1 MVRGIEHDFKGVS
14 KLRKVS
20 RKFKKDEVISLL
32 DPLIAKWFNGKFK
45 DFTEPQSFAIPLIHR
60 RENVLVSS
68 PTGSGKTLTAFTSII
83 NELFKYSQEGR
94 LEDRVYAIYISP
106 LKALAN
112 DINRNLEEPL
122 REMKE
127 VAEKENVEFPQIRVG
142 VRTGD
147 TSQADRQKMLRKPPH
162 ILITTP
168 ESLAL
173 VLAAPKFREK
183 LAQVEYVILDEI
195 HEVCDSKR
203 GVFLSLTLERLQ
215 ELCSRPFVRVGLSA
229 TLAPIEEV
237 AEYLV
242 GYQGGVPREV
252 NVVEIMR
259 QRDLDVRVE
268 CPTDDMTALPYE
280 IVNSK
285 MYDQLFEMIQEHR
298 TTIVFTNTRSGTEN
312 VVYKLKERGL
322 ESIEAHH
329 GSLAKE
335 IRLDVEERLKKGQ
348 LQCVVSSTSLEL
360 GIDIGFVDLVVQI
373 GSPKSVAKGL
383 QRIGRSGHGHGLTSK
398 GRMLVFEKDDLVE
411 CAVLCRAAHRK
422 HIDRVSISENCLD
435 VLSQSLV
442 GMSLEQRWDVDQALE
457 VVRRSYCYRNLPR
470 DKYLEVLRY
479 LGSKDAFEGVYPKLW
494 YDEEEGRFGRRAGS
508 RMIYFLNLGT
518 IPEEA
523 NYKVFTEKGGL
534 IGDLTEKF
542 VERLS
547 PRDVFVLGGKSYEY
561 VRTKGMKAFVR
572 EAAGRKPTV
581 PTWSGELLPRSFDL
595 SMNIAIFRR
604 ELMHKLDHP
613 DEEIIEWLCSFGID
627 HGSARS
633 ILSYFREQKAACD
646 FIPNDKELAVEGYID
661 MSGNHSVIFHFPFGR
676 RVNDALS
683 RAYAFVL
690 TQHIGGNV
698 SVTITDDTFMV
709 TSPKPIELEGV
720 AGILRSTMLEDVLM
734 RAIKDSE
741 LFKQRFRHTASRS
754 FMILRNYKGREV
766 SVGRQQVR
774 STYLLESL
782 SNMEGVPVIDETYRE
797 IMEDVMDIKNA
808 QAVLRSIEGGE
819 VKVRTL
825 GYTSTPSPFAH
836 NAVLAGIS
844 DMVLMEDRGALLREL
859 HRKVL
864 SKVLGSEVSEFEFT
878 EEQVVPYFRKRIGMV
893 SSKEDLLDLIGRTAP
908 IRVLKEKGRNVY
920 PYTIAT
926 REQVDAW
933 SRELLEEGAIASVY
947 IDDAYFVPSEDL
959 PTYNAVLS
967 KDRHL
972 GELER
977 TILQELVEPRT
988 PQELAGSL
996 ELATDKVYPALRKLE
1011 ATGTVGRVRHADGRW
1026 SYQRREVE
1034 VRPRSEALDAVLLRH
1049 LECFAPATA
1058 EEIAYSL
1065 GIDDGEV
1072 RQVLDDL
1079 TQEGRVARGRFLVS
1093 EHQQYMLKRDHLRLK
1108 TNDLKA
1114 YDHRTVESYRRSKQE
1129 RMFTSIDALF
1139 DHFGDLGMPLDAFY
1153 RVSGFDLRDW
1163 EEMRR
1168 RGDLLLGRFL
1178 RGRVRY
1184 VRAKDAPAYVAA
1196 YRNTPLRP
1204 LDQKVLD
1211 VIRASDDGMTLRQL
1225 VPVLGN
1231 SKDEIKESVDR
1242 LDRNMHI
1249 VRRFEEREEWSSE
1262 NVYLAYDAPAFEGDP
1277 CRAIVE
1283 RFLRVHGPVS
1293 IYTITTATQLP
1304 IAHVSAV
1311 LDSLDVETISVGES
1325 REEMYLYRD
1334 ELTALHEPPAP
1345 SPGMRVVSLYDPSV
1359 QSMWASIASRYGDR
1373 WIFPIVADGR
1383 LVGGAEKWNMS
1394 GCIEIR
1400 ELDLEDP
1407 SLLPQALEA
1416 LDRFMSFYSM
1426 MGYDIVR
1433 LREVLDAAPQDLAPD
1448 VVRVLNEHGYVGM
1461 GSMYVKGSMVMDHH
1475 PWEDVLSLVLWKQHI
1490 EPKHRF
1496 NNVVEAI
1503 KTTGGLRSDA
1513 AAALRCKN
1521 RIPLKKM
1528 HEMGFLYK
1536 VQAIPDYVTYCS
1548 LEFASLCRR
1557 AKDREITEDMASVI
1571 RTIEESKPLSRNQ
1584 LFDRSPLGH
1593 RGTHDALKAL
1603 SNATIAYLDQNKR
1616 VRLVPPSELSVPEAR
1631 REIVRHCFRNFGLF
1645 TAENLSRFMRSEM
1658 GMKELRATLAELERE
1673 GFLVKGFLV
1682 DGDENVHWAMRED
1695 LDRIGKV
1702 KVTEKFVLGPE
1713 DALHTYLAG
1722 RIRQELGGTYH
1733 SLVMDGPRV
1742 IGSFWGRIKATDM
1755 VVQNFRGEEEARLV
1769 LTRHLRSLGLT
1780 ARVDDHVPT
1789 VPDWEV
1795 QAFYE
1800 KTHPGEV

>member
-1 MVRGIEHDFKGVS
+1 M
-14 KLRKVS
+14 RKVT
-20 RKFKKDEVISLL
+20 RKYKREEVISLM

-45 DFTEPQSFAIPLIHR
+45 DFTEPQSFAIPLIHER
-60 RENVLVSS
+60 KNVLVSS
-68 PTGSGKTLTAFTSII
+68 PTGSGKTLTAFASII
-83 NELFKYSQEGR
+83 NELFKYSKEGR
-94 LEDRVYAIYISP
+94 LEDRVYAVYISP

-127 VAEKENVEFPQIRVG
+127 LAEKEGTTFPQIRVG

-147 TSQADRQKMLRKPPH
+147 TSQSERQKMLRKPPH

-183 LAQVEYVILDEI
+183 LGKVEYVIVDEI

-203 GVFLSLTLERLQ
+203 GVFLSVTLERLQ
-215 ELCSRPFVRVGLSA
+215 ELCCHPFVRVGLSA

-242 GYQGGVPREV
+242 GYQDSMPRDV

-268 CPTDDMTALPYE
+268 CPTDDMTVLPYE

-298 TTIVFTNTRSGTEN
+298 TTIVFTNTRSGTET
-312 VVYKLKERGL
+312 VVYKLKERGM
-322 ESIEAHH
+322 EAIEAHH

-335 IRLDVEERLKKGQ
+335 IRLDVEERLKKGE
-348 LQCVVSSTSLEL
+348 LKCVVSSTSLEL
-360 GIDIGFVDLVVQI
+360 GIDIGSVDLVVQI

-411 CAVLCRAAHRK
+411 CAVLCRSAHRK

-442 GMSLEQRWDVDQALE
+442 GMSLEQRWDVEHALA
-457 VVRRSYCYRNLPR
+457 VVRRSYCYRNLPEAQF
-470 DKYLEVLRY
+470 LEVLRY

-494 YDEEEGRFGRRAGS
+494 YDEAESRFGRRAGS

-547 PRDVFVLGGKSYEY
+547 TRDVFVLGGKSYEY
-561 VRTKGMKAFVR
+561 VRTKGMKAFVK

-595 SMNIAIFRR
+595 SMNIATFRR
-604 ELMHKLDHP
+604 ELLERLDRK
-613 DEEIIEWLCSFGID
+613 DEENIAWLCSFGID

-633 ILSYFREQKAACD
+633 ILSYFKEQKAACD
-646 FIPNDKELAVEGYID
+646 FIPHDRELAVEGYLD
-661 MSGNHSVIFHFPFGR
+661 MRGNHSVIFHFPFGR

-683 RAYAFVL
+683 RAYAFIL
-690 TQHIGGNV
+690 TQQIGGNV

-709 TSPKPIELEGV
+709 TSPKRIELRGLEELV
-720 AGILRSTMLEDVLM
+720 RSSMVEELLM

-774 STYLLESL
+774 STYLLEAL
-782 SNMEGVPVIDETYRE
+782 GDLEGVPVIDETYRE
-797 IMEDVMDIKNA
+797 IMEDVMDIRNA
-808 QAVLRSIEGGE
+808 QAVLRAIESGE
-819 VKVRTL
+819 VKVRVL
-825 GYTSTPSPFAH
+825 DYTSTPSPFAH

-864 SKVLGSEVSEFEFT
+864 SKVMGSEVSEFEFT
-878 EEQVVPYFRKRIGMV
+878 EDQVVPYFRKRLGTV
-893 SSKEDLLDLIGRTAP
+893 SSKDDLLALVRRAGP
-908 IRVLKEKGRNVY
+908 IRVLKVKGRSVY
-920 PYTIAT
+920 PYTLVGRDQI
-926 REQVDAW
+926 DAW
-933 SRELLEEGAIASVY
+933 SRELIEEGAISSVY
-947 IDDAYFVPSEDL
+947 IDDAYFVLTEDL
-959 PTYNAVLS
+959 PTYHSVLS
-967 KDRHL
+967 KDRSL
-972 GELER
+972 GDLER
-977 TILQELVEPRT
+977 RVLTELGTPRT
-988 PQELAGSL
+988 PQELA
-996 ELATDKVYPALRKLE
+996 ELLDVASDKVYPSLRKLE
-1011 ATGTVGRVRHADGRW
+1011 ATGRVGRPSYRDGRW
-1026 SYQRREVE
+1026 TYVRREVE
-1034 VRPRSEALDAVLLRH
+1034 ARPRQEALDDVLLRH

-1058 EEIAYSL
+1058 EEAAFAFGL
-1065 GIDDGEV
+1065 DEAEV
-1072 RQVLDDL
+1072 RRSLDDL
-1079 TQEGRVARGRFLVS
+1079 TQEGRVARGRYLVS
-1093 EHQQYMLKRDHLRLK
+1093 EHEQYMLKRDYLRLK
-1108 TNDLKA
+1108 TSDLKA
-1114 YDHRTVESYRRSKQE
+1114 YDHRTVEGYRRSKHE
-1129 RMFTSIDALF
+1129 RKFPSLDALF
-1139 DHFGDLGMPLDAFY
+1139 DHYGDLGMPLDAYY
-1153 RVSGFDLRDW
+1153 RVEGFQLQDW

-1168 RGDLLLGRFL
+1168 SKALLLGRFL

-1184 VRAKDAPAYVAA
+1184 VRAQDAPAYVAA
-1196 YRNTPLRP
+1196 YRNGPLRP
-1204 LDQKVLD
+1204 IDLSVLD
-1211 VIRASDDGMTLRQL
+1211 TIRSCDEGLTLRQIVSL
-1225 VPVLGN
+1225 VGLTR
-1231 SKDEIKESVDR
+1231 DEVKESVDR

-1262 NVYLAYDAPAFEGDP
+1262 NVYMVYDAPLFSGDP
-1277 CRAIVE
+1277 VKTIVE
-1283 RFLRVHGPVS
+1283 RFLRAYGPVS
-1293 IYTITTATQLP
+1293 IYALATATQFP
-1304 IAHVSAV
+1304 IDQLNAI
-1311 LDSLDVETISVGES
+1311 LDSLDVETITVGES
-1325 REEMYLYRD
+1325 REEMYIFKD
-1334 ELTALHEPPAP
+1334 EMDALQEHPRP
-1345 SPGMRVVSLYDPSV
+1345 SLEVSIVSIHDPSV
-1359 QSMWASIASRYGDR
+1359 QSMWASIAARYGDR
-1373 WIFPIVADGR
+1373 LIYPIIADGR

-1407 SLLPQALEA
+1407 SLLPRTMEA
-1416 LDRFMSFYSM
+1416 LDRFMTFYSM

-1433 LREVLDAAPQDLAPD
+1433 IREVMGATPQDIVPEVEA
-1448 VVRVLNEHGYVGM
+1448 VLTEHGMVRM
-1461 GSMYVKGSMVMDHH
+1461 GNMYVKGSMVLDHH
-1475 PWEDVLSLVLWKQHI
+1475 PWEDVLSYVLWKQRI
-1490 EPKHRF
+1490 DAKRRF
-1496 NNVVEAI
+1496 TNVVEAI
-1503 KTTGGLRSDA
+1503 KTVGGLRSDA

-1528 HEMGFLYK
+1528 FEMGFLVR

-1548 LEFASLCRR
+1548 LEHASLCRR
-1557 AKDREITEDMASVI
+1557 VKDREITEDMAAVI
-1571 RTIEESKPLSRNQ
+1571 RTIRESKPLSRNQ

-1593 RGTHDALKAL
+1593 RGTYDALKAMN
-1603 SNATIAYLDQNKR
+1603 NATIVYVDQNKR
-1616 VRLVPPSELSVPEAR
+1616 VRLVPEIDLPVTEAR
-1631 REIVRHCFRNFGLF
+1631 MEIVRHCFRNFGVF
-1645 TAENLSRFMRSEM
+1645 SAENLSRFIKHEM
-1658 GMKELRATLAELERE
+1658 SMKELRSTLAELEKE
-1673 GFLVKGFLV
+1673 GFLVKSFLV
-1682 DGDENVHWAMRED
+1682 EGEESVLWVLKED
-1695 LDRIGKV
+1695 LGRIGNV
-1702 KVTEKFVLGPE
+1702 RTTEKFVLGPE
-1713 DALHTYLAG
+1713 DALHTYLAE
-1722 RIRQELGGTYH
+1722 RIRQDLGGSYH

-1742 IGSFWGRIKATDM
+1742 IGSFRGRVKATDI
-1755 VVQNFRGEEEARLV
+1755 VLQDFKGDEEARSILN
-1769 LTRHLRSLGLT
+1769 RHLRSLGLT
-1780 ARVDDHVPT
+1780 ARVEDKVPSI
-1789 VPDWEV
+1789 PDWEV

>member
-1 MVRGIEHDFKGVS
+1 MHKVS
-14 KLRKVS
+14 KRY
-20 RKFKKDEVISLL
+20 KKDEVISLL
-32 DPLIAKWFNGKFK
+32 DPLIAKWFKGKFK
-45 DFTEPQSFAIPLIHR
+45 DFTEPQSYAIPLIHDR
-60 RENVLVSS
+60 QSVLVSS

-94 LEDRVYAIYISP
+94 LEDRVYAIYVSP

-122 REMKE
+122 REMRE
-127 VAEKENVEFPQIRVG
+127 VAERSGIGFPNIRVG

-215 ELCSRPFVRVGLSA
+215 EMCPRPFVRVGLSA
-229 TLAPIEEV
+229 TLAPIQEV

-242 GYQGGVPREV
+242 GYQDGKPREV

-285 MYDQLFEMIQEHR
+285 MYDQLFDMIQEHR
-298 TTIVFTNTRSGTEN
+298 TTIVFTNTRSGTEH

-322 ESIEAHH
+322 EGIEAHH

-335 IRLDVEERLKKGQ
+335 IRLDVEDRLKKGE
-348 LQCVVSSTSLEL
+348 LKCVVSSTSLEL
-360 GIDIGFVDLVVQI
+360 GIDIGSVDLVVQI

-442 GMSLEQRWDVDQALE
+442 GMSLEQRWDVDHALE
-457 VVRRSYCYRNLPR
+457 VVRRSYCYRNLR
-470 DKYLEVLRY
+470 EKQFLEVLRY

-494 YDEEEGRFGRRAGS
+494 YDEGEQRFGRRAGS

-561 VRTKGMKAFVR
+561 VRTKGMKAFVK

-581 PTWSGELLPRSFDL
+581 PTWSGEMLPRSFDL
-595 SMNIAIFRR
+595 SMNIATFRR
-604 ELMHKLDHP
+604 ELMVKLDHD
-613 DEEIIEWLCSFGID
+613 DEEIITWLCSFGID
-627 HGSARS
+627 QGSARS

-646 FIPNDKELAVEGYID
+646 FIPNDRELAVEGYID
-661 MSGNHSVIFHFPFGR
+661 MSGNHNVVFHFPFGR

-683 RAYAFVL
+683 RAYGFML
-690 TQHIGGNV
+690 TQHLGSNV

-709 TSPKPIELEGV
+709 SSPKHIEIQ
-720 AGILRSTMLEDVLM
+720 GIERILSSAALQDILT
-734 RAIKDSE
+734 RAVKDSE

-774 STYLLESL
+774 STYLLEAL
-782 SNMEGVPVIDETYRE
+782 GGMEGVPVIDETYRE

-808 QAVLRSIEGGE
+808 KGVLGLIESGE
-819 VKVRTL
+819 VKVKAIE
-825 GYTSTPSPFAH
+825 YSSAPSPFAH
-836 NAVLAGIS
+836 NAILAGIS

-859 HRKVL
+859 HRRVL
-864 SKVLGSEVSEFEFT
+864 SKVMGSDLSEFEFT
-878 EEQVVPYFRKRIGMV
+878 EDKVLPYFRQRIGFV
-893 SSKEDLLDLIGRTAP
+893 ATKDELLSLIRRAGP
-908 IRVLKEKGRNVY
+908 IRVLKEKGRSVY
-920 PYTIAT
+920 PYTVAS
-926 REQVDAW
+926 RGAVDEW
-933 SRELLEEGAIASVY
+933 SEELLHEGAISSVY
-947 IDDAYFVPSEDL
+947 IDDAYFVPTEDL
-959 PTYNAVLS
+959 PYYHAVLS
-967 KDRHL
+967 KDRQR
-972 GELER
+972 GDLE
-977 TILQELVEPRT
+977 TKVLDALQEPCT
-988 PQELAGSL
+988 PQEVAALL
-996 ELATDKVYPALRKLE
+996 DVPNDKVHQSLRKLE
-1011 ATGTVGRVRHADGRW
+1011 ATGSVGRAGHRDGKWQYRA
-1026 SYQRREVE
+1026 REVPAWPAQDAMDE
-1034 VRPRSEALDAVLLRH
+1034 VLVRH
-1049 LECFAPATA
+1049 LECYAPATA
-1058 EEIAYSL
+1058 EEAAYTFGL
-1065 GIDDGEV
+1065 GVEVV
-1072 RQVLDDL
+1072 RQALDDL
-1079 TQEGRVARGRFLVS
+1079 VNEGLVAKGRYLVS
-1093 EHQQYMLKRDHLRLK
+1093 EHPQYMLRRDYLRLK
-1108 TNDLKA
+1108 TNNLNA
-1114 YDHRTVESYRRSKQE
+1114 YDHRTVEAFRRSKLD
-1129 RMFTSIDALF
+1129 RSFGSIDELF
-1139 DHFGDLGMPLDAFY
+1139 DTFGDVGMPLDAFH
-1153 RVSGFDLRDW
+1153 RVDNFQLKDW
-1163 EEMRR
+1163 EAMRR
-1168 RGDLLLGRFL
+1168 EGTLLLGRFL

-1184 VRAKDAPAYVAA
+1184 VRAKDAPTYVGA
-1196 YRNTPLRP
+1196 YRNGPLRP
-1204 LDQKVLD
+1204 IDHKVLEA
-1211 VIRASDDGMTLRQL
+1211 IRYSDEGLSLRQL
-1225 VPVLGN
+1225 VPTLGLTR
-1231 SKDEIKESVDR
+1231 DEVKESVDR
-1242 LDRNMHI
+1242 LDRGMYV

-1262 NVYLAYDAPAFEGDP
+1262 NVYLIYDAPEHHGNG
-1277 CRAIVE
+1277 RKEIVE
-1283 RFLRVHGPVS
+1283 RYLRAYGPVPIFALTS
-1293 IYTITTATQLP
+1293 ATQFP
-1304 IAHVSAV
+1304 IAEVAGY
-1311 LDSLDVETISVGES
+1311 LDHMDVETITVGES
-1325 REEMYLYRD
+1325 REEMFLFRD
-1334 ELTALHEPPAP
+1334 EVEALKNAPRIEP
-1345 SPGMRVVSLYDPSV
+1345 GTRIVSLYDPGV
-1359 QSMWASIASRYGDR
+1359 QALWASIASRYGDR
-1373 WIFPIVADGR
+1373 WIFPIVHNGR

-1416 LDRFMSFYSM
+1416 LDQFMSFYAM
-1426 MGYDIVR
+1426 MGYEIVR
-1433 LREVLDAAPQDLAPD
+1433 LREVLGSSPENLPREHAA
-1448 VVRVLNEHGYVGM
+1448 VLEEHGYVRIGD
-1461 GSMYVKGSMVMDHH
+1461 MYVKGSMVLDHH
-1475 PWEDVLSLVLWKQHI
+1475 PWEDVLSYVLWKQHI
-1490 EPKHRF
+1490 GSKRRF
-1496 NNVVEAI
+1496 TNVVEAI
-1503 KTTGGLRSDA
+1503 KAMGGLRSDA

-1528 HEMGFLYK
+1528 YEMGFLIK

-1548 LEFASLCRR
+1548 TEFASLCRR
-1557 AKDREITEDMASVI
+1557 AKNRKATEGMKILI
-1571 RTIEESKPLSRNQ
+1571 RAIEDGKPMSRNQ
-1584 LFDRSPLGH
+1584 LFDRSVMGH
-1593 RGTHDALKAL
+1593 RATYDALKEL
-1603 SNATIAYLDQNKR
+1603 NDATITYLDQNKR
-1616 VRLVPPSELSVPEAR
+1616 VRLVPENKLTPAEAKKEL
-1631 REIVRHCFRNFGLF
+1631 VRHCFRNFGVF
-1645 TAENLSRFMRSEM
+1645 TAENLSRYIRYELP
-1658 GMKELRATLAELERE
+1658 MKELRNALADLEEE

-1682 DGDENVHWAMRED
+1682 DGDESVHWALRDEV
-1695 LDRIGKV
+1695 DRISKV
-1702 KVTEKFVLGPE
+1702 RTTERFVLSPE
-1713 DALHTYLAG
+1713 DGLHTYLAE
-1722 RIRQELGGTYH
+1722 RIRQDLGGSYF
-1733 SLVMDGPRV
+1733 SLVMDGPRM
-1742 IGSFWGRIKATDM
+1742 IGSFRGRIKANDI
-1755 VVQNFRGEEEARLV
+1755 VLQDFKGDRDARAV
-1769 LTRHLRSLGLT
+1769 LTAHLRSLGLT
-1780 ARVDDHVPT
+1780 IRVDDLGT

-1795 QAFYE
+1795 QEFYE

>member
-1 MVRGIEHDFKGVS
+1 MH
-14 KLRKVS
+14 KVS

-94 LEDRVYAIYISP
+94 LEDRVYAVYISP

-127 VAEKENVEFPQIRVG
+127 VADKEGIEFPKIRVG

-147 TSQADRQKMLRKPPH
+147 TSQAERQKMLRKPPH

-215 ELCSRPFVRVGLSA
+215 ELCARPFVRVGLSA

-242 GYQGGVPREV
+242 GYENGKPREV

-322 ESIEAHH
+322 ENIEAHH

-335 IRLDVEERLKKGQ
+335 IRLDVEERLKKGE
-348 LQCVVSSTSLEL
+348 LKCVVSSTSLEL

-383 QRIGRSGHGHGLTSK
+383 QRIGRSGHGLGLTSK

-422 HIDRVSISENCLD
+422 HIDRVAISENCLD

-442 GMSLEQRWDVDQALE
+442 GMSLEQRWDVDKALE
-457 VVRRSYCYRNLPR
+457 VVRRSYCYRNLP
-470 DKYLEVLRY
+470 KQQYLEVLRY

-494 YDEEEGRFGRRAGS
+494 YDEAEGRFGRRSGS

-547 PRDVFVLGGKSYEY
+547 SRDVFVLGGKSYEY
-561 VRTKGMKAFVR
+561 VRTKGMKAFVK

-581 PTWSGELLPRSFDL
+581 PTWSGEMLPRSFDL
-595 SMNIAIFRR
+595 SMNIATFRR
-604 ELMHKLDHP
+604 ELMHKLGREDR
-613 DEEIIEWLCSFGID
+613 EIIEWLCSFGID

-646 FIPNDKELAVEGYID
+646 FIPNDKELAIEGYMD

-683 RAYAFVL
+683 RAYAFML
-690 TQHIGGNV
+690 TQQIGGNV

-709 TSPKPIELEGV
+709 SSPKRIELQGLEGIV
-720 AGILRSTMLEDVLM
+720 RSTMLEDVLM
-734 RAIKDSE
+734 RAVKDSE

-774 STYLLESL
+774 STYLLEAL
-782 SNMEGVPVIDETYRE
+782 SNMKGVPVIDETYRE

-808 QAVLRSIEGGE
+808 QVVLRSIESGD
-819 VKVRTL
+819 VKVRSID
-825 GYTSTPSPFAH
+825 YTSTPSPFAH

-864 SKVLGSEVSEFEFT
+864 SKVMGSEVSEFEFT
-878 EEQVVPYFRKRIGMV
+878 EDQVVPYFRKRLGTV
-893 SSKEDLLDLIGRTAP
+893 TSKEDLLSLVRRAAP

-920 PYTIAT
+920 PYTISS

-933 SRELLEEGAIASVY
+933 SRELIEEGAISSVY
-947 IDDAYFVPSEDL
+947 IDDAYFVPAEDL
-959 PTYNAVLS
+959 PTYISVLS
-967 KDRHL
+967 RDRTL
-972 GELER
+972 GELESS
-977 TILQELVEPRT
+977 ILQELSDPRT
-988 PQELAGSL
+988 PQELAERLDIAS
-996 ELATDKVYPALRKLE
+996 DKVYPALRKLE
-1011 ATGTVGRVRHADGRW
+1011 ATGGVGRVVYKDGRW
-1026 SYQRREVE
+1026 SYRRREVE
-1034 VRPRSEALDAVLLRH
+1034 RRPYQEALDEVLLRH
-1049 LECFAPATA
+1049 MECYAPATA
-1058 EEIAYSL
+1058 EEAAYAL
-1065 GIDDGEV
+1065 GIDDAGV
-1072 RQVLDDL
+1072 RQALDDL
-1079 TQEGRVARGRFLVS
+1079 SQEGRVAKGRFLVS
-1093 EHQQYMLKRDHLRLK
+1093 EHEQYMLKRDYLRLK

-1114 YDHRTVESYRRSKQE
+1114 YDHRTVERYRRSKQE
-1129 RMFTSIDALF
+1129 RVFPSVEALF
-1139 DHFGDLGMPLDAFY
+1139 DHYGDLGMPLDAFY
-1153 RVSGFDLRDW
+1153 RVEGFQLKDW

-1168 RGDLLLGRFL
+1168 SGDLLLGRFL

-1184 VRAKDAPAYVAA
+1184 VRARDAPAYVAA
-1196 YRNTPLRP
+1196 YRNGPLRP
-1204 LDQKVLD
+1204 LDQRVLD
-1211 VIRASDDGMTLRQL
+1211 VIRSSDEGTSLRQIVPL
-1225 VPVLGN
+1225 VGAG
-1231 SKDEIKESVDR
+1231 KDEVKESVDR

-1262 NVYLAYDAPAFEGDP
+1262 NVYLAYDAPAYEGDP
-1277 CRAIVE
+1277 YRDIVE
-1283 RFLRVHGPVS
+1283 RFVRVHGPVS
-1293 IYTITTATQLP
+1293 IYSITTATQFP
-1304 IAHVSAV
+1304 MAQVAAV
-1311 LDSLDVETISVGES
+1311 LDSLYVETISVGES
-1325 REEMYLYRD
+1325 REEMYLFKD
-1334 ELTALHEPPAP
+1334 EMDALRSAP
-1345 SPGMRVVSLYDPSV
+1345 SPSTGMRVVSLYDPSV
-1359 QSMWASIASRYGDR
+1359 QSLWASIAARYGDR

-1394 GCIEIR
+1394 GCVEIR

-1407 SLLPQALEA
+1407 ALLPQALEA
-1416 LDRFMSFYSM
+1416 LDRFMAFYSM
-1426 MGYDIVR
+1426 MGFDIVR
-1433 LREVLDAAPQDLAPD
+1433 LREVLDTAPQDVPEDIEKVLIEHD
-1448 VVRVLNEHGYVGM
+1448 YVRM
-1461 GSMYVKGSMVMDHH
+1461 GAMFAKGSMVLDRH
-1475 PWEDVLSLVLWKQHI
+1475 PWEDVMSFVLWKQHI
-1490 EPKHRF
+1490 ETKRHF
-1496 NNVVEAI
+1496 TNVLEAM
-1503 KTTGGLRSDA
+1503 KTVGGLRSDA

-1528 HEMGFLYK
+1528 FEMGFLIK
-1536 VQAIPDYVTYCS
+1536 VQAIPDYVTFCS

-1557 AKDREITEDMASVI
+1557 AKDREITDEMASVI
-1571 RTIEESKPLSRNQ
+1571 QTIAENKPLSRNQ

-1603 SNATIAYLDQNKR
+1603 NNATITYVDQNKR
-1616 VRLVPPSELSVPEAR
+1616 VRLIPPSTLSVPEAR
-1631 REIVRHCFRNFGLF
+1631 KEIVRHCFRNFGLF
-1645 TAENLSRFMRSEM
+1645 TAENLARFIRYELS
-1658 GMKELRATLAELERE
+1658 MKELRTTLAELERD
-1673 GFLVKGFLV
+1673 GSLAKGFLV
-1682 DGDENVHWAMRED
+1682 EGEENVYWVMRED
-1695 LDRIGKV
+1695 LGRIGKM
-1702 KVTEKFVLGPE
+1702 KATEKFVLGPE
-1713 DALHTYLAG
+1713 DALHTYLG
-1722 RIRQELGGTYH
+1722 ERIRQDLGGSYY
-1733 SLVMDGPRV
+1733 SLVMDGPRTV
-1742 IGSFWGRIKATDM
+1742 GSFWGRIKATDM
-1755 VVQNFRGEEEARLV
+1755 MVQNFKGDADARLI
-1769 LTRHLRSLGLT
+1769 LNRYLRSLGLSI
-1780 ARVDDHVPT
+1780 RVADNVPT
-1789 VPDWEV
+1789 IPDWEV